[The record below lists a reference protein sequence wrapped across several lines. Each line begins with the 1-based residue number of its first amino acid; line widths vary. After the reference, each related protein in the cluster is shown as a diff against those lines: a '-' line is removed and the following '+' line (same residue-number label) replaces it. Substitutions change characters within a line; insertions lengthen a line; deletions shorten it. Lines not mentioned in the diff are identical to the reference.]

1 MENWYVAKTRF
12 FRGEIKMRDTLTGLG
27 VENFVPVR
35 TSRKTRGSG
44 VSETPAAPNLV
55 FLRATKADAC
65 ALVTERFLPIRF
77 VTDCAT
83 HQMMVVPDKQM
94 EDFRRV
100 FDYSA
105 EEGGLLDQPLA
116 LGDAVRVIKGPLKGV
131 EGNVM
136 ELQGRLY
143 VVVALMGC
151 IFARAR
157 VPRAW
162 LEKIINN

>member
-1 MENWYVAKTRF
+1 MAWYVAKTRN

-35 TSRKTRGSG
+35 RARKTRGG
-44 VSETPAAPNLV
+44 IKETPALPNVV
-55 FLRATKADAC
+55 FLNATKEEAC
-65 ALVTERFLPIRF
+65 ALVTEEFLPINYII
-77 VTDCAT
+77 DCAT

-100 FDYSA
+100 FDYSV
-105 EEGGLLDQPLA
+105 EEGGLVDRPLS
-116 LGDAVRVIKGPLKGV
+116 LGDKVRVIRGPLKGV
-131 EGNVM
+131 EGHVM
-136 ELQGRLY
+136 EFQGRLY

-162 LEKIINN
+162 LELIINS

>member
-1 MENWYVAKTRF
+1 MENWFVAKTRF

-27 VENFVPVR
+27 VEAFVPVR
-35 TSRKTRGSG
+35 VGRKTRGHGISQ
-44 VSETPAAPNLV
+44 TPAVPNLV
-55 FLRATKADAC
+55 FLKATKEEAC
-65 ALVTERFLPIRF
+65 ALVTERFLPLSYVI
-77 VTDCAT
+77 DCAT
-83 HQMMVVPDKQM
+83 RQMMVVPEKQM

-100 FDYSA
+100 FDYSV
-105 EEGGLLDQPLA
+105 EEGGLVDRPLA
-116 LGDAVRVIKGPLKGV
+116 LGDRVRVTRGPLKGV
-131 EGNVM
+131 EGHVM
-136 ELQGRLY
+136 EFQGRLY